1 MTGHLLSK
9 VVSDGKETMDKIME
23 VVPFI
28 VIGALWLLGAIAKTI
43 KSGKKGKRPEIQQK
57 TKEKQRQPENLADFI
72 RMVKEQYAT
81 AKKQAIEKAEQGSEK
96 VAEIRRTISPPY
108 EESFKKPPVFE
119 LTTPVSTPTIEKQK
133 QFAAEKPVVE
143 ESQPA
148 LGPRSFVP
156 EQLGMAGD
164 VLTGEMTSLSMRYAS
179 NPYLKDIS
187 QQFGSSGNLQRAIIY
202 SEILRPPLALR

>member
-43 KSGKKGKRPEIQQK
+43 KSGKKGKRLEIQQK
-57 TKEKQRQPENLADFI
+57 TKDKQRQPENLADFI

-81 AKKQAIEKAEQGSEK
+81 AKKQAIEKAEQASDK
-96 VAEIRRTISPPY
+96 AVEIRRTISPLY

-119 LTTPVSTPTIEKQK
+119 ITTPAPTPTIEKQ
-133 QFAAEKPVVE
+133 FAAEKLSAE
-143 ESQPA
+143 EYQPD

-156 EQLGMAGD
+156 EQFGMPGEI
-164 VLTGEMTSLSMRYAS
+164 LTGELTSPSMRYS
-179 NPYLKDIS
+179 SSLYLKDIS
-187 QQFGSSGNLQRAIIY
+187 KQFASSGSLRRAIIY